1 MALYHNAL
9 LCAAIA
15 VLFWSCIGLSLAR
28 CLSLPRALHWPVAP
42 SLGWAVHSAIGFPV
56 LLLTGMSRATVV
68 SLSIGFLAVA
78 CTLIW
83 RHHRTAFNRA
93 RQSEHQED
101 RHTSPPIC
109 LPIWA
114 IAAAAVF
121 ASLIMLSIVPKLSD
135 AGAALS
141 EAVFDHAKVAI
152 IDGIVRQGLPA
163 INPFFGEAGGFDHL
177 AYYYLWHFS
186 AAEIA
191 TVTGFS
197 GWEADAAMTGY
208 TAFSSLLLMMGF
220 AVWLS
225 STIAAAGWALLLAA
239 SASIRNVLAAALGFE
254 FVSTLV
260 GYPTGF
266 GTWLFQ
272 IYWAPQHVI
281 SANCALIA
289 IFLLTRL
296 ARSPAPLTAG
306 IMGVTA
312 AAAYGSSIW
321 IGGVTF
327 PLAAVVIACVA
338 LLRAKPALRLPFV
351 ACLMGAGIV
360 TLALSAP
367 FLIDQFKMS
376 ALRADQFPI
385 AFSPVEV
392 LGLDLPAWTIQLLD
406 VPGYWTL
413 FLFAEF
419 AAYYPA
425 GLIATA
431 WLAQDRGL
439 TDERRSA
446 TTLLVLLAIIGL
458 AVGGL
463 LKSTVAT
470 NNDLAWRAVLPAL
483 LLLIAFTAAAL
494 GRYLKSMK
502 RFAAILLIL
511 PLGLTLYG
519 GLASVYSSI
528 DIRPKPSSERFL
540 KSTAMWQAVR
550 RHAGVNERIANN
562 PAFLADMTN
571 WPINISWALLANR
584 NSCYAGSDLALPF
597 APLTRD
603 RRATIDALFVRL
615 FSGITMPAD
624 IDDVA
629 RRYDCAVV
637 VVTPEDGAWTANPFT
652 TNSTYR
658 LVESSTDW
666 RIYRRNAGKS

>member
-1 MALYHNAL
+1 MALYQNAL

-28 CLSLPRALHWPVAP
+28 CLSLPRELHWPVAP
-42 SLGWAVHSAIGFPV
+42 SLGWAVHSAIGLPV
-56 LLLTGMSRATVV
+56 LLLTGLSRTTVFM
-68 SLSIGFLAVA
+68 LSIGFLAVA

-83 RHHRTAFNRA
+83 RYRHKAHNEERRS
-93 RQSEHQED
+93 QHQENQNA
-101 RHTSPPIC
+101 PPPTC

-121 ASLIMLSIVPKLSD
+121 ACLIMLSIVPKLSD

-141 EAVFDHAKVAI
+141 EPVFDHAKVAI

-191 TVTGFS
+191 TVTGLS

-225 STIAAAGWALLLAA
+225 STTAAAGWTLLLAA
-239 SASIRNVLAAALGFE
+239 SVSIRNVLAAALSFE
-254 FVSTLV
+254 FVSSLV
-260 GYPTGF
+260 GYSTGF
-266 GTWLFQ
+266 GSWLFQ
-272 IYWAPQHVI
+272 IYWAPQHVM

-306 IMGVTA
+306 ILGVTA

-327 PLAAVVIACVA
+327 PLAAAVIASVA
-338 LLRAKPALRLPFV
+338 LLRAKPSLRLPLV
-351 ACLMGAGIV
+351 ACLLGASII

-367 FLIDQFKMS
+367 FLIDQLKMS
-376 ALRADQFPI
+376 ALRADGFPI
-385 AFSPVEV
+385 AFSPAEV
-392 LGLDLPAWTIQLLD
+392 LGLDLPAWTIRLLD

-413 FLFAEF
+413 FLFAEL

-425 GLIATA
+425 GLIAGA
-431 WLAQDRGL
+431 WLARDRGL
-439 TDERRSA
+439 TDERRFA
-446 TTLLVLLAIIGL
+446 TILLVMLAIIGL

-502 RFAAILLIL
+502 KFAAILLIL
-511 PLGLTLYG
+511 PLASTLYG
-519 GLASVYSSI
+519 GLASIYSNI
-528 DIRPKPSSERFL
+528 DIEPKPSAERFL
-540 KSTAMWQAVR
+540 KSTTMWQAVR

-603 RRATIDALFVRL
+603 QRATIDALFARL
-615 FSGITMPAD
+615 FSGMTTPAD
-624 IDDVA
+624 IDDIA
-629 RRYDCAVV
+629 RRYNCAVL
-637 VVTPEDGAWTANPFT
+637 VVTSEDGAWTTNPFT
-652 TNSTYR
+652 ANSTYR
-658 LVESSTDW
+658 LVESSTNW
-666 RIYRRNAGKS
+666 KIYRRNDGNS